1 MIGWP
6 FVLAAVVLVLL
17 LRARRLQ
24 AWRIEVLAVVGLAF
38 AATTLDGVADAV
50 CLAAMGGIGWL
61 VLRGMARRPHRL
73 WLPAGIAAALA
84 VFVLSRQVLPRLE
97 LPPLAF
103 PPISAGGGSLPSLP
117 VIGHVF
123 GLSYVMFRVLHLIVD
138 AVGNE
143 VPPLRKRD
151 LLAYLVSFP
160 TFLAGPIQRV
170 QDFVEESQR
179 RVSDTLP
186 QALAAHGPLLAR
198 GFARVTLLAGAA
210 NALLAWSQTAP
221 LPSAGALTLG
231 ALAFAAYLYA
241 GFAGY
246 TDLVRG
252 IAGLGAFGLPENFDR
267 PFAAPNFLEFW
278 GRWHISLSDWFKLYV
293 FNPAVKAMI
302 ARSPDPAWIPYLG
315 AAGYFLTF
323 FLMGLWHG
331 LSVRFALYGLFLGG
345 GVSVNKLFQ
354 VVLQRR
360 LGRRDYAALARR
372 SGYAVVA
379 RAAAGAFFIVALG
392 FLWLPDWPAP
402 VPAAAACVTIFALML
417 LIAILDRRVPEKIPS
432 ARAIAVIAGIQVA
445 AGAAWLV
452 LGGTIPPVLYAY
464 F

>member
-6 FVLAAVVLVLL
+6 FVLAGLATVLL

-24 AWRIEVLAVVGLAF
+24 AWRVEVLALVGLAF
-38 AATTLDGVADAV
+38 AAATLDGAADAI

-61 VLRGMARRPHRL
+61 VLRGMAWRPHWL
-73 WLPAGIAAALA
+73 WLPAGIVAALA
-84 VFVLSRQVLPRLE
+84 VFVLSRQVLPRLD

-103 PPISAGGGSLPSLP
+103 PPIGPGGGRLASLPA
-117 VIGHVF
+117 IGHVF
-123 GLSYVMFRVLHLIVD
+123 GLSYVMFRVLHLMVD
-138 AVGNE
+138 AAGGE

-186 QALAAHGPLLAR
+186 EALATHGPLLGR
-198 GFARVTLLAGAA
+198 GFARITLLAGAA
-210 NALLAWSQTAP
+210 NALLAWSQSQTAA
-221 LPSAGALTLG
+221 LPPAAALTLG

-302 ARSPDPAWIPYLG
+302 ARSPDPRWTPYLG

-331 LSVRFALYGLFLGG
+331 IGVRFALYGLCLGG
-345 GVSVNKLFQ
+345 GVSLNKLWQ
-354 VVLQRR
+354 VALQRR
-360 LGRRDYAALARR
+360 LGR
-372 SGYAVVA
+372 
-379 RAAAGAFFIVALG
+379 
-392 FLWLPDWPAP
+392 
-402 VPAAAACVTIFALML
+402 
-417 LIAILDRRVPEKIPS
+417 
-432 ARAIAVIAGIQVA
+432 
-445 AGAAWLV
+445 
-452 LGGTIPPVLYAY
+452 
-464 F
+464 

>member
-6 FVLAAVVLVLL
+6 FVASAVALVLL
-17 LRARRLQ
+17 LRLPRLQ
-24 AWRIEVLAVVGLAF
+24 ARRVEVLALVGLGF
-38 AATTLDGVADAV
+38 AAATLQGITDAA
-50 CLAAMGGIGWL
+50 CLAAIGGVGWL

-73 WLPAGIAAALA
+73 WLPIGIAATLGL
-84 VFVLSRQVLPRLE
+84 FLLSRQVLPRLA
-97 LPPLAF
+97 LPPWLVV
-103 PPISAGGGSLPSLP
+103 GQT
-117 VIGHVF
+117 F
-123 GLSYVMFRVLHLIVD
+123 GLSYVMFRVLHLMVD
-138 AVGNE
+138 AAGGE

-170 QDFVEESQR
+170 QEFVDESQR
-179 RVSDTLP
+179 RVDDTLP
-186 QALAAHGPLLAR
+186 QALATHGPLLAR

-210 NALLAWSQTAP
+210 DALLAWSQTAA
-221 LPSAGALTLG
+221 LPPAAALASG

-252 IAGLGAFGLPENFDR
+252 IAGLGAFTLPENFAR

-293 FNPAVKAMI
+293 FNPSVKAMI
-302 ARSPDPAWIPYLG
+302 ARSPDPRWTPYLG

-331 LSVRFALYGLFLGG
+331 ISLRFVLYGLCLGG
-345 GVSVNKLFQ
+345 GVSANKLWQ
-354 VVLQRR
+354 VALQRR

-372 SGYAVVA
+372 PSYAVAA
-379 RAAAGAFFIVALG
+379 RAAAGTFFILALG
-392 FLWLPDWPAP
+392 FLWLPSWPAP
-402 VPAAAACVTIFALML
+402 APGAAAAVAVFALML
-417 LIAILDRRVPEKIPS
+417 LIAILDRRVPEKVPS
-432 ARAIAVIAGIQVA
+432 GRAIAVIAAIQVA
-445 AGAAWLV
+445 AGSAWLAT
-452 LGGTIPPVLYAY
+452 GGTIPPVLYAY